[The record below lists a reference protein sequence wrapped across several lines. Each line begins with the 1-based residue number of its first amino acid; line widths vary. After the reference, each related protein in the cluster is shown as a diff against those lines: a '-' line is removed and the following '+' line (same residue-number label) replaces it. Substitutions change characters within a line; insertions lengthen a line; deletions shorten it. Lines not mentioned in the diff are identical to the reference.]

1 MANYQAPG
9 VYVQEVPSGA
19 RAIGQVNTSI
29 AAFVGV
35 APDQDALVDE
45 LRVLDNW
52 TQFVDQYV
60 GNATAGTPLSNAVYG
75 FFSNGGSRCYVVN
88 IGANGSLTGT
98 ATKPTGLTL
107 FEAVDDIS
115 MVAAPGF
122 ADAESYAALAAHVEH
137 PLRQDRMA
145 IMDTVEKV
153 DDVGALTR
161 AATSGVPVG
170 ARDSGTADERST
182 TDEGP
187 GGDAGSGGGSSG
199 GGGSGDADEA
209 EASEAEDTSEQPAG
223 TEASE
228 STPSSSS
235 SVSSDSPDW
244 PDSPRPAD
252 AGSREGAAIEANGQ
266 QDLGAPQS
274 PGGYTALYFPWIV
287 MIDPVSGKKVTQP
300 PSGHIAGVWAR
311 VDATR
316 GVHKAPA
323 NEPIQGAIDLVR
335 RVSRGEQEVLNPAGV
350 NCIRYFPGEGIRI
363 WGARTKAPE
372 ASEYRYVNVRR
383 LTNMIKE
390 SVADGTRWVVFEPN
404 DHTLWKS
411 IRRDIGAFL
420 TNVWRDGALLGTTPQ
435 QAFFVKCDEETNP
448 PEVRDAGQ
456 VVTLI
461 GIAPVKP
468 AEFVIF
474 KLMQSAD
481 NTSETESAGA

>member
-19 RAIGQVNTSI
+19 RPIGQVSTSI
-29 AAFVGV
+29 AGFVGV
-35 APDQDALVDE
+35 APNTNAQVDE
-45 LRVLDNW
+45 ARVLDNW

-60 GNATAGTPLSNAVYG
+60 GAASDGTPLSRAVYG
-75 FFSNGGSRCYVVN
+75 FFTNGGSRCYVVN
-88 IGANGSLTGT
+88 IGKGGSLTGT
-98 ATKPTGLTL
+98 AAKPTGLAL
-107 FEAVDDIS
+107 FEAIDDIS

-122 ADAESYAALAAHVEH
+122 ANAEAYAALQAHVEH

-145 IMDTVEKV
+145 ILDTVENV
-153 DDVGALTR
+153 DDVGSLTR
-161 AATSGVPVG
+161 AATSGLPDTSD
-170 ARDSGTADERST
+170 DSA
-182 TDEGP
+182 GP
-187 GGDAGSGGGSSG
+187 
-199 GGGSGDADEA
+199 DADEP
-209 EASEAEDTSEQPAG
+209 EARRTDQ
-223 TEASE
+223 
-228 STPSSSS
+228 
-235 SVSSDSPDW
+235 
-244 PDSPRPAD
+244 D
-252 AGSREGAAIEANGQ
+252 A
-266 QDLGAPQS
+266 LGAPQS
-274 PGGYTALYFPWIV
+274 PGGYTTTYFPWIV
-287 MIDPVSGKKVTQP
+287 MTDPISGKKVAQP
-300 PSGHIAGVWAR
+300 PSGHMAGVWAR

-323 NEPIQGAIDLVR
+323 NEPIQGALDLVR
-335 RVSRGEQEVLNPAGV
+335 RVSRGEQEILNPAGV
-350 NCIRYFPGEGIRI
+350 NCIRYFPGEGIRV

-420 TNVWRDGALLGTTPQ
+420 TNVWRDGALLGTTAQ

-481 NTSETESAGA
+481 ATETESAGA

>member
-19 RAIGQVNTSI
+19 RSIGQVSTSI
-29 AAFVGV
+29 AGFVGV
-35 APDQDALVDE
+35 SPDPLAYPDE
-45 LRVLDNW
+45 ARVLDNW

-60 GNATAGTPLSNAVYG
+60 GRSTQGTPLSNAVFG
-75 FFSNGGSRCYVVN
+75 FFANGGSRCYVVN
-88 IGANGSLTGT
+88 IGTGGSLTGT
-98 ATKPTGLTL
+98 AAKPSGVTL
-107 FEAVDDIS
+107 FEAIDDIS
-115 MVAAPGF
+115 MVAAPGY
-122 ADAESYAALAAHVEH
+122 ADAEAYAALQAHVEH

-145 IMDTVEKV
+145 IMDTPEKV

-161 AATSGVPVG
+161 AATSGVPDAPKSTG
-170 ARDSGTADERST
+170 AKAD
-182 TDEGP
+182 DE
-187 GGDAGSGGGSSG
+187 
-199 GGGSGDADEA
+199 GDADQPDDPKTGTDKPSPERA
-209 EASEAEDTSEQPAG
+209 TGED
-223 TEASE
+223 
-228 STPSSSS
+228 
-235 SVSSDSPDW
+235 
-244 PDSPRPAD
+244 
-252 AGSREGAAIEANGQ
+252 AI
-266 QDLGAPQS
+266 GAPQS

-300 PSGHIAGVWAR
+300 PSGHVAGVWAR

-323 NEPIQGAIDLVR
+323 NEPIQGALDLVR

>member
-1 MANYQAPG
+1 MANYLAPG

-19 RAIGQVNTSI
+19 RSIGQANTSI
-29 AAFVGV
+29 AGFVGV
-35 APDQDALVDE
+35 APDPLAHLDE
-45 LRVLDNW
+45 ARVLDNW

-60 GNATAGTPLSNAVYG
+60 GHATQGTPLSNAVFG
-75 FFSNGGSRCYVVN
+75 FFANGGGRCYVVN
-88 IGANGSLTGT
+88 IGTGGSLTGT
-98 ATKPTGLTL
+98 ARKPTGLTL
-107 FEAVDDIS
+107 FEAIDDIS
-115 MVAAPGF
+115 MVAAPGY
-122 ADAESYAALAAHVEH
+122 ADADAYEALQAHVEH

-145 IMDTVEKV
+145 ILDTVEKV

-161 AATSGVPVG
+161 AATSGVPD
-170 ARDSGTADERST
+170 APE
-182 TDEGP
+182 P
-187 GGDAGSGGGSSG
+187 G
-199 GGGSGDADEA
+199 EA
-209 EASEAEDTSEQPAG
+209 EGDGAETEEPDGGPHPASSPASG
-223 TEASE
+223 PAS
-228 STPSSSS
+228 P
-235 SVSSDSPDW
+235 P
-244 PDSPRPAD
+244 
-252 AGSREGAAIEANGQ
+252 GSRATGEDA
-266 QDLGAPQS
+266 LGAPQS

-287 MIDPVSGKKVTQP
+287 MTDPVSGKKVTQP
-300 PSGHIAGVWAR
+300 PSGHMAGVWAR
-311 VDATR
+311 VDGSR

-323 NEPIQGAIDLVR
+323 NEPVQGALDLVR

-350 NCIRYFPGEGIRI
+350 NCIRYFPGEGIRV

-372 ASEYRYVNVRR
+372 ASEYRYINVRR

-481 NTSETESAGA
+481 ATSETESAGA

>member
-29 AAFVGV
+29 DGFVGL
-35 APDQDALVDE
+35 APDNDALVDE

-60 GNATAGTPLSNAVYG
+60 GTATAGTPLSNAVYG

-88 IGANGSLTGT
+88 IGPGGSLTGT
-98 ATKPTGLTL
+98 ASAPTGLTL
-107 FEAVDDIS
+107 FEAVDDLSI
-115 MVAAPGF
+115 VAAPGY
-122 ADAESYAALAAHVEH
+122 ATAEAYAALQAHVEH

-145 IMDTVEKV
+145 ILDTVEKV

-161 AATSGVPVG
+161 AATSGVPG
-170 ARDSGTADERST
+170 NPDARAEDSADSGADEPEDG
-182 TDEGP
+182 DEP
-187 GGDAGSGGGSSG
+187 GGAEKPDGSDKPDGRNGPDG
-199 GGGSGDADEA
+199 
-209 EASEAEDTSEQPAG
+209 PN
-223 TEASE
+223 TEAGE
-228 STPSSSS
+228 
-235 SVSSDSPDW
+235 
-244 PDSPRPAD
+244 
-252 AGSREGAAIEANGQ
+252 Q

-274 PGGYTALYFPWIV
+274 PGGYTALYYPWIV

-350 NCIRYFPGEGIRI
+350 NCIRYFPGEGIRV

-372 ASEYRYVNVRR
+372 ASEYRYINVRR

-481 NTSETESAGA
+481 NTSETESGGA

>member
-19 RAIGQVNTSI
+19 RSIGQVSTSI
-29 AAFVGV
+29 AGFVGV
-35 APDQDALVDE
+35 APDPLAHLDE
-45 LRVLDNW
+45 ARVLDNW

-60 GNATAGTPLSNAVYG
+60 GKATQGTPLSNAVFG
-75 FFSNGGSRCYVVN
+75 FFANGGGRCYVVN
-88 IGANGSLTGT
+88 VGTGGSLTGT
-98 ATKPTGLTL
+98 ARKPTGLTL
-107 FEAVDDIS
+107 FEAIDDIS
-115 MVAAPGF
+115 MVAAPGY
-122 ADAESYAALAAHVEH
+122 ADADAYAALQAHVEH

-145 IMDTVEKV
+145 ILDTVEKV

-161 AATSGVPVG
+161 AATSGVPDEPGPEKPDAAKPDKPEKPEPATG
-170 ARDSGTADERST
+170 ATGE
-182 TDEGP
+182 
-187 GGDAGSGGGSSG
+187 DA
-199 GGGSGDADEA
+199 
-209 EASEAEDTSEQPAG
+209 
-223 TEASE
+223 
-228 STPSSSS
+228 
-235 SVSSDSPDW
+235 
-244 PDSPRPAD
+244 
-252 AGSREGAAIEANGQ
+252 I
-266 QDLGAPQS
+266 GAPQS

-287 MIDPVSGKKVTQP
+287 MTDPVSGKKVTQP
-300 PSGHIAGVWAR
+300 PSGHMAGIWAR
-311 VDATR
+311 VDGSR

-323 NEPIQGAIDLVR
+323 NEPIQGALDLVR

-350 NCIRYFPGEGIRI
+350 NCIRYFPGEGIRV

-372 ASEYRYVNVRR
+372 ASEYRYINVRR

-474 KLMQSAD
+474 KLMQSAEA
-481 NTSETESAGA
+481 TSETESAGA

>member
-29 AAFVGV
+29 AAFVGL
-35 APDQDALVDE
+35 APDPDALVDE

-161 AATSGVPVG
+161 AATSGVPEG
-170 ARDSGTADERST
+170 ARDSGPEEERTTA
-182 TDEGP
+182 
-187 GGDAGSGGGSSG
+187 DAGSGGDG
-199 GGGSGDADEA
+199 GPGDADEA
-209 EASEAEDTSEQPAG
+209 EDASDEPVGA
-223 TEASE
+223 EASD
-228 STPSSSS
+228 STPSSAS
-235 SVSSDSPDW
+235 SVSSDHPDW
-244 PDSPRPAD
+244 PDSTRPPAARSAD
-252 AGSREGAAIEANGQ
+252 PDTEAGDQ
-266 QDLGAPQS
+266 VDLGAPQS

>member
-29 AAFVGV
+29 AGFVGL
-35 APDQDALVDE
+35 APDNDALVDE

-60 GNATAGTPLSNAVYG
+60 GTATAGTPLSNAVYG

-88 IGANGSLTGT
+88 IGPGGSLTGT
-98 ATKPTGLTL
+98 ASAPTGLTL
-107 FEAVDDIS
+107 FEAVDDLSI
-115 MVAAPGF
+115 VAAPGY
-122 ADAESYAALAAHVEH
+122 ATAEAYAALQAHVEH

-145 IMDTVEKV
+145 ILDTVEKV

-161 AATSGVPVG
+161 AATSGVPG
-170 ARDSGTADERST
+170 NPDARAEDSADSGADEPEDG
-182 TDEGP
+182 DEP
-187 GGDAGSGGGSSG
+187 GGAEKPDGSDKPDGRNGPDG
-199 GGGSGDADEA
+199 
-209 EASEAEDTSEQPAG
+209 PN
-223 TEASE
+223 TEAGE
-228 STPSSSS
+228 
-235 SVSSDSPDW
+235 
-244 PDSPRPAD
+244 
-252 AGSREGAAIEANGQ
+252 Q

-274 PGGYTALYFPWIV
+274 PGGYTALYYPWIV

-350 NCIRYFPGEGIRI
+350 NCIRYFPGEGIRV

-372 ASEYRYVNVRR
+372 ASEYRYINVRR

-481 NTSETESAGA
+481 NTSETESGGA

>member
-1 MANYQAPG
+1 
-9 VYVQEVPSGA
+9 
-19 RAIGQVNTSI
+19 
-29 AAFVGV
+29 
-35 APDQDALVDE
+35 
-45 LRVLDNW
+45 VLDNW

-60 GNATAGTPLSNAVYG
+60 GKASAGTPLSNAVYG

-170 ARDSGTADERST
+170 ARDTDAGEEGTTADRDSGDSGSADAPEAA
-182 TDEGP
+182 
-187 GGDAGSGGGSSG
+187 DAGDSPPSSASSG
-199 GGGSGDADEA
+199 S
-209 EASEAEDTSEQPAG
+209 P
-223 TEASE
+223 
-228 STPSSSS
+228 
-235 SVSSDSPDW
+235 VSSDVPDW
-244 PDSPRPAD
+244 PDSTRPPASRSAD
-252 AGSREGAAIEANGQ
+252 TDTEAGEQ

-311 VDATR
+311 VDSTR

>member
-29 AAFVGV
+29 AGFVGL
-35 APDQDALVDE
+35 APDNDALVDE

-60 GNATAGTPLSNAVYG
+60 GTATAGTPLSNAVYG

-88 IGANGSLTGT
+88 IGPGGSLTGT
-98 ATKPTGLTL
+98 ASAPTGLTL
-107 FEAVDDIS
+107 FEAVDDLSI
-115 MVAAPGF
+115 VAAPGY
-122 ADAESYAALAAHVEH
+122 ATAEAYAALQAHVEH

-145 IMDTVEKV
+145 ILDTVEKV

-161 AATSGVPVG
+161 AATSGVPGNPDARAEDSADSGADEPDG
-170 ARDSGTADERST
+170 ARGADGPEDG
-182 TDEGP
+182 DEPDG
-187 GGDAGSGGGSSG
+187 
-199 GGGSGDADEA
+199 
-209 EASEAEDTSEQPAG
+209 AS
-223 TEASE
+223 TEAGE
-228 STPSSSS
+228 
-235 SVSSDSPDW
+235 
-244 PDSPRPAD
+244 
-252 AGSREGAAIEANGQ
+252 Q

-274 PGGYTALYFPWIV
+274 PGGYTALYYPWIV

-350 NCIRYFPGEGIRI
+350 NCIRYFPGEGIRV

-372 ASEYRYVNVRR
+372 ASEYRYINVRR

-481 NTSETESAGA
+481 NTSETESGGA

>member
-170 ARDSGTADERST
+170 ARDPGPGADAGPTA
-182 TDEGP
+182 DEGP
-187 GGDAGSGGGSSG
+187 GGDASPDD
-199 GGGSGDADEA
+199 GGSGDARPSDDAGPRDAEDASEEPVDA
-209 EASEAEDTSEQPAG
+209 EASD
-223 TEASE
+223 
-228 STPSSSS
+228 STPSSSSS
-235 SVSSDSPDW
+235 SVSSDAPDW
-244 PDSPRPAD
+244 PDSPRPSA
-252 AGSREGAAIEANGQ
+252 AASREGAASEASEQ

>member
-29 AAFVGV
+29 AGFVGL
-35 APDQDALVDE
+35 APDKNALVGE

-60 GNATAGTPLSNAVYG
+60 GNAAAGTPLSNAVYG

-88 IGANGSLTGT
+88 IGADGSLTGT
-98 ATKPTGLTL
+98 ASAPNGLTL

-115 MVAAPGF
+115 MVAAPGY
-122 ADAESYAALAAHVEH
+122 ATAEAYAALQAHVEH

-145 IMDTVEKV
+145 IMDTLEKI

-161 AATSGVPVG
+161 AATSGVP
-170 ARDSGTADERST
+170 
-182 TDEGP
+182 
-187 GGDAGSGGGSSG
+187 
-199 GGGSGDADEA
+199 
-209 EASEAEDTSEQPAG
+209 EDTGS
-223 TEASE
+223 ASSPKKSD
-228 STPSSSS
+228 STP
-235 SVSSDSPDW
+235 
-244 PDSPRPAD
+244 D
-252 AGSREGAAIEANGQ
+252 AAEQE
-266 QDLGAPQS
+266 DLGAPQS

-287 MIDPVSGKKVTQP
+287 MIDPVSGQKVTQP

-323 NEPIQGAIDLVR
+323 NEPIQGALDLVR

-350 NCIRYFPGEGIRI
+350 NCIRYFPGEGIRV

-474 KLMQSAD
+474 KLMQSAE
-481 NTSETESAGA
+481 NTSQTENAGA

>member
-88 IGANGSLTGT
+88 VGANGSLTGT

-145 IMDTVEKV
+145 ILDTVEKV

-170 ARDSGTADERST
+170 ARDSGTEDERTTADEGLGG
-182 TDEGP
+182 DGGP
-187 GGDAGSGGGSSG
+187 GDGGP
-199 GGGSGDADEA
+199 GDADEA
-209 EASEAEDTSEQPAG
+209 EDAPEEPLDTEDSDSP
-223 TEASE
+223 
-228 STPSSSS
+228 PSSASSAS
-235 SVSSDSPDW
+235 SVSSDAPDW
-244 PDSPRPAD
+244 PDSTRPPASRAAD
-252 AGSREGAAIEANGQ
+252 PDTEASDQ

>member
-19 RAIGQVNTSI
+19 RAIGQVSTSI
-29 AAFVGV
+29 AGFVGV
-35 APDQDALVDE
+35 APDNDALVGE
-45 LRVLDNW
+45 IRVLDNW

-60 GNATAGTPLSNAVYG
+60 GNAAEGTPLSNAVYG

-88 IGANGSLTGT
+88 IGAGGSLTGT
-98 ATKPTGLTL
+98 ASAPNGITL

-115 MVAAPGF
+115 MVAAPGY
-122 ADAESYAALAAHVEH
+122 ATAEAYAALQEHVEH

-145 IMDTVEKV
+145 IMDTVETV
-153 DDVGALTR
+153 DDVGSLTR
-161 AATSGVPVG
+161 AATSGVP
-170 ARDSGTADERST
+170 DSTSKKGTAST
-182 TDEGP
+182 DT
-187 GGDAGSGGGSSG
+187 S
-199 GGGSGDADEA
+199 A
-209 EASEAEDTSEQPAG
+209 EA
-223 TEASE
+223 
-228 STPSSSS
+228 
-235 SVSSDSPDW
+235 
-244 PDSPRPAD
+244 
-252 AGSREGAAIEANGQ
+252 GQ
-266 QDLGAPQS
+266 QEDLGAPQS

-350 NCIRYFPGEGIRI
+350 NCIRYFPGEGIRV

-481 NTSETESAGA
+481 NTSQTENAGA

>member
-29 AAFVGV
+29 AGFVGL
-35 APDQDALVDE
+35 APNRDALVDE

-88 IGANGSLTGT
+88 IGEDGSLTGT
-98 ATKPTGLTL
+98 AAKPTGLTL

-122 ADAESYAALAAHVEH
+122 ATAEAYAALQAHVEH

-161 AATSGVPVG
+161 AATSGVPDG
-170 ARDSGTADERST
+170 AASPESDGATADADS
-182 TDEGP
+182 
-187 GGDAGSGGGSSG
+187 
-199 GGGSGDADEA
+199 DAD
-209 EASEAEDTSEQPAG
+209 ASEAGDATEEADDAG
-223 TEASE
+223 GNP
-228 STPSSSS
+228 PSSSS
-235 SVSSDSPDW
+235 VPSDAPEW
-244 PDSPRPAD
+244 PDSTRAAASASASASPD
-252 AGSREGAAIEANGQ
+252 AEAGEQ

-274 PGGYTALYFPWIV
+274 PGGYTALYYPWIV

>member
-1 MANYQAPG
+1 MVNYQAPG

-19 RAIGQVNTSI
+19 RSIGQVSTSI
-29 AAFVGV
+29 AGFVGV
-35 APDQDALVDE
+35 APDPLAHLDE
-45 LRVLDNW
+45 ARVLDNW

-60 GNATAGTPLSNAVYG
+60 GKATQGTPLSNAVFG
-75 FFSNGGSRCYVVN
+75 FFANGGGRCYVVN
-88 IGANGSLTGT
+88 IGTGGSLTGT
-98 ATKPTGLTL
+98 ARKPTGLTL
-107 FEAVDDIS
+107 FEAIDDIS
-115 MVAAPGF
+115 MVVAPGYAN
-122 ADAESYAALAAHVEH
+122 ADAYAALQAHVEH

-145 IMDTVEKV
+145 ILDTVEKV

-161 AATSGVPVG
+161 AATSGVPDEPEPEPDKTDKPKPDKPEAGKPAPG
-170 ARDSGTADERST
+170 AGATGE
-182 TDEGP
+182 
-187 GGDAGSGGGSSG
+187 DA
-199 GGGSGDADEA
+199 
-209 EASEAEDTSEQPAG
+209 
-223 TEASE
+223 
-228 STPSSSS
+228 
-235 SVSSDSPDW
+235 
-244 PDSPRPAD
+244 
-252 AGSREGAAIEANGQ
+252 
-266 QDLGAPQS
+266 LGAPQS

-287 MIDPVSGKKVTQP
+287 MTDPVSGKKVTQP
-300 PSGHIAGVWAR
+300 PSGHMAGIWAR
-311 VDATR
+311 VDGSR

-323 NEPIQGAIDLVR
+323 NEPIQGALDLVR

-350 NCIRYFPGEGIRI
+350 NCIRYFPGEGIRV

-372 ASEYRYVNVRR
+372 ASEYRYINVRR

-474 KLMQSAD
+474 KLMQSAEA
-481 NTSETESAGA
+481 TSETESAGA

>member
-19 RAIGQVNTSI
+19 RSIGQVSTSI
-29 AAFVGV
+29 AGFVGV
-35 APDQDALVDE
+35 SPDPSAYPDE
-45 LRVLDNW
+45 ARVLDNW

-60 GNATAGTPLSNAVYG
+60 GKSTQGTPLSNAVFG
-75 FFSNGGSRCYVVN
+75 FFANGGSRCYVVN
-88 IGANGSLTGT
+88 IGSGSSLTGT
-98 ATKPTGLTL
+98 AAKPTGVTL
-107 FEAVDDIS
+107 FEAIDGIS
-115 MVAAPGF
+115 MVAAPGYS
-122 ADAESYAALAAHVEH
+122 DAEAYAALQAHVEH

-145 IMDTVEKV
+145 IMDTPEKV

-161 AATSGVPVG
+161 AATSGVP
-170 ARDSGTADERST
+170 
-182 TDEGP
+182 
-187 GGDAGSGGGSSG
+187 DAPKPSDGESDDKA
-199 GGGSGDADEA
+199 DADKTKTGRA
-209 EASEAEDTSEQPAG
+209 TGED
-223 TEASE
+223 
-228 STPSSSS
+228 
-235 SVSSDSPDW
+235 
-244 PDSPRPAD
+244 
-252 AGSREGAAIEANGQ
+252 AI
-266 QDLGAPQS
+266 GAPQS

-287 MIDPVSGKKVTQP
+287 MTDPVSGKKVTQP
-300 PSGHIAGVWAR
+300 PSGHVAGVWAR

-323 NEPIQGAIDLVR
+323 NEPIQGALDLVR

>member
-19 RAIGQVNTSI
+19 RSIGQVSTSI
-29 AAFVGV
+29 AGFVGV
-35 APDQDALVDE
+35 SPDPLAYPDE
-45 LRVLDNW
+45 ARVLDNW

-60 GNATAGTPLSNAVYG
+60 GKSTQGTPLSNAVFG
-75 FFSNGGSRCYVVN
+75 FFANGGSRCYVVN
-88 IGANGSLTGT
+88 IGTGGSLTGT
-98 ATKPTGLTL
+98 AAKPSGVTL
-107 FEAVDDIS
+107 FEAIDDIS
-115 MVAAPGF
+115 MVAAPGY
-122 ADAESYAALAAHVEH
+122 ADAEAYAALQAHVEH

-145 IMDTVEKV
+145 IMDTPEKV

-161 AATSGVPVG
+161 AATSGVPDAPKSAG
-170 ARDSGTADERST
+170 AKAGDE
-182 TDEGP
+182 
-187 GGDAGSGGGSSG
+187 
-199 GGGSGDADEA
+199 GDADTSDDPKPGTDKPNA
-209 EASEAEDTSEQPAG
+209 GRATGED
-223 TEASE
+223 
-228 STPSSSS
+228 
-235 SVSSDSPDW
+235 
-244 PDSPRPAD
+244 
-252 AGSREGAAIEANGQ
+252 AI
-266 QDLGAPQS
+266 GAPQS

-300 PSGHIAGVWAR
+300 PSGHVAGVWAR

-323 NEPIQGAIDLVR
+323 NEPIQGALDLVR